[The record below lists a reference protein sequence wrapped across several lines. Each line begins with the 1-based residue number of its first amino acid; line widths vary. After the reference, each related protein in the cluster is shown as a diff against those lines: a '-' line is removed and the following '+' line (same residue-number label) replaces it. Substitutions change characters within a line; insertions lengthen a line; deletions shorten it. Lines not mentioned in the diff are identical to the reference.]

1 MAMREDCVNSHGKSA
16 ILNPKNWRL
25 SGKKQLLL
33 LFTLVVRQFISQ
45 VSS

>member
-33 LFTLVVRQFISQ
+33 FTLVVQQFISQ